1 MHHIT
6 AYLSLLPPP
15 SPPLCRYIQPWE
27 SEFIDSERVW
37 SEYALKKEEARSQN
51 RRLTLEDLE
60 DSWDRGIPRINT
72 LFQSTSLCVCVGGG
86 ADCLFECLTVCMYA
100 EDLLHAQT
108 QRDKAAAVVAS
119 S

>member
-1 MHHIT
+1 MVCQL
-6 AYLSLLPPP
+6 LSCAHRYIQPWESECIDFERVWSALIWFVCIDMQFFCVGRCPFPSSPPLPPP
-15 SPPLCRYIQPWE
+15 HTHIYRYIQPWE

-72 LFQSTSLCVCVGGG
+72 LFQS
-86 ADCLFECLTVCMYA
+86 E
-100 EDLLHAQT
+100 
-108 QRDKAAAVVAS
+108 
-119 S
+119 